1 MKSVHSHPEQSGY
14 DDYRQNSYPWRRGNQ
29 VAVLVDG
36 VSFYPRML
44 ASIEKARRYIL
55 LEMYLVE
62 SGDVASQ
69 FIGALTEAARRG
81 VAVYLLLDDFG
92 SRDLEQRDRQRLLEA
107 GVRLLFFNPLRY
119 GKWRDNLYRDH
130 RKLLLVDGRVAFTGG
145 AGITDEF
152 SPVGAADD
160 YWHDVMVELHGPVVA
175 DWQHCF
181 SSVWR
186 RVSGDTLQLEVADTS
201 ERVGGSLARLSVIQ
215 PPFQEVKGSLTNQIR
230 SAQRRIWLVTAYF
243 IPTWKIRRA
252 LQRAAKRG
260 VDVRILLPGEQTDHP
275 AVRRVGQRYYQRL
288 LRNGVTIF
296 EYRPRFLHAKIWLC
310 DEWASIGSTNL
321 DRWTQHWNLEAN
333 QEVQDSE
340 FADRVAAILLEDF
353 AQSEE
358 VRYEQWSSR
367 PWHQRLREWFWGTL
381 AMWVQY
387 YSQRRSRGVGS

>member
-1 MKSVHSHPEQSGY
+1 M
-14 DDYRQNSYPWRRGNQ
+14 
-29 VAVLVDG
+29 
-36 VSFYPRML
+36 
-44 ASIEKARRYIL
+44 
-55 LEMYLVE
+55 
-62 SGDVASQ
+62 
-69 FIGALTEAARRG
+69 
-81 VAVYLLLDDFG
+81 
-92 SRDLEQRDRQRLLEA
+92 
-107 GVRLLFFNPLRY
+107 
-119 GKWRDNLYRDH
+119 
-130 RKLLLVDGRVAFTGG
+130 
-145 AGITDEF
+145 
-152 SPVGAADD
+152 
-160 YWHDVMVELHGPVVA
+160 
-175 DWQHCF
+175 
-181 SSVWR
+181 
-186 RVSGDTLQLEVADTS
+186 DTLQLEVADTS